1 MRSSLS
7 NYIDKQKNNELMINK
22 LTLDL
27 EIYENDLYNVGED
40 VCNEKIRLINNEIT
54 EIKTLIKKYKFNYGK
69 LNDEEKFII
78 GKIQKGITLI
88 EIAHYYYDN
97 QEQIINIKSYK
108 KMWDKKIKI
117 DTIKRHLYEFTKNII
132 KKLEMSIE

>member
-27 EIYENDLYNVGED
+27 EIYENDLYNLGKD

>member
-27 EIYENDLYNVGED
+27 EMYENDLYNLGED

>member
-27 EIYENDLYNVGED
+27 EIYENDLYNLGED

>member
-27 EIYENDLYNVGED
+27 EIYENDLYNLGED

-108 KMWDKKIKI
+108 KMWDKEIKI

>member
-22 LTLDL
+22 LILDL
-27 EIYENDLYNVGED
+27 EIYENDLYNLGED

-54 EIKTLIKKYKFNYGK
+54 EIKALIKKYKFNYGK